1 MKPWYKSQTIWV
13 NTFFLFLAGLVP
25 VLESSEFKN
34 AIPAELYEKWAIP
47 VIAIYNV
54 WRRFKTAP
62 LKLK

>member
-13 NTFFLFLAGLVP
+13 NTLFLLLAGVVP
-25 VLESSEFKN
+25 VLESSEFRN
-34 AIPAELYEKWAIP
+34 MIPAGLYEKWAIP
-47 VIAIYNV
+47 VITIYNV